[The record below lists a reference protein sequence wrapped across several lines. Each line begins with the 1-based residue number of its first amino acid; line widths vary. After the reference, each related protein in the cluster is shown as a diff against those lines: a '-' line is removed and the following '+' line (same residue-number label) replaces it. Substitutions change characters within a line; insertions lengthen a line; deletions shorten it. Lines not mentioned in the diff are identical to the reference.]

1 MPNTIKTRSGKT
13 LTLNTRAEDA
23 AINRQISTDPDTYE
37 VSAEGFQRMRPFKE
51 IVAEHRAKRMGRP
64 PKANPKE
71 QVSVRY
77 DSDIVAAFRAT
88 GDGWQTRMNDALR
101 TFLSEHPLAEHNG

>member
-1 MPNTIKTRSGKT
+1 MSKRDKTP
-13 LTLNTRAEDA
+13 AEIEHEFD
-23 AINRQISTDPDTYE
+23 
-37 VSAEGFQRMRPFKE
+37 SAEVPADEIKAMRPFSE
-51 IVAEHRAKRMGRP
+51 LLAQKRMGRP
-64 PKANPKE
+64 PKENPKE

-101 TFLSEHPLAEHNG
+101 TYLTEHPLKAA